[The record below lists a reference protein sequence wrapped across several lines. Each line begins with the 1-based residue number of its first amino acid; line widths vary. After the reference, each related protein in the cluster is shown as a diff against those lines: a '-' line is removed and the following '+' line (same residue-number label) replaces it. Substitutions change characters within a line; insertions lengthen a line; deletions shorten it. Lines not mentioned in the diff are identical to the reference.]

1 MSKIRKYILY
11 LIPLIIFY
19 GLGNYALQ
27 HFVILPKFSSLE
39 LNQAKKDI
47 SRVTDAIR
55 REIHHVAQVA
65 SDWAQWDD
73 TYHFVQDRNEAY
85 IKSNLEEQGLYESTG
100 INLIYICKLNGEVV
114 WGKIYVPDQGLIT
127 LREFPETFLDKNYLK
142 SGKSKNGLEGIV
154 LTSKGPMLIGS
165 RPIVKSSGE
174 GPTNGFLIMGKFLN
188 ENLLD
193 SLRKQTSINFSVKD
207 CTKENLSQEE
217 QAILARLAQRNFV
230 SQAQKEDLLLAYGM
244 LPDLRGHPALLIK
257 AELPRDIMAQGRA
270 AARLVSLS
278 VSAAVT
284 LVGSTLFLW
293 FISYM
298 LENRRRTTK
307 IEKLVNKRTADLK
320 NAHALIKK
328 LINSIPDLIFA
339 KSRDLKYVL
348 CNDAFI
354 KFTGCD
360 ESKIIGVSDPDLFPN
375 NKKIIN
381 LFKEKDQQVLD
392 TGVPVNFEEWLSYP
406 DGRKALFHI
415 IVSPYCDGE
424 GNFLGLIY
432 VARDITEQ
440 NKIKEETEK
449 IRRLESLGVLAGG
462 IAHDFNNILTA
473 ILGNIGLSRMYISPE
488 HKAYNLLSAA
498 ENGCTQ
504 ARALTQQLL
513 TFSKGGEPIKESA
526 SISDLIQDSARF
538 ILSGS
543 NVSCRFEIPD
553 NLWPVEVDKSQI
565 SQVIQNLVINANHAM
580 PDGGLITIRCENFI
594 KDTKTALP
602 LPEGKYIK
610 IMVKDNGIGISQKYL
625 PRIFDPYFT
634 TKEKGS
640 GLGLAISHSII
651 QKHGGHIEVESEQ
664 GIGTT
669 FTIFLPASDV
679 KLSSQPGVKIRNH
692 SKAKPKVLVMD
703 DEDIIRD
710 VSMEILTYLGY
721 DAVSACDGKQMLEL
735 YKAAKHKG
743 RPFDAVIMDL
753 TIPGG
758 MGGKEA
764 VEKLLEFDPE
774 AKAIASSG
782 YANDPVM
789 ANFRKYG
796 FKGLLVKPYKLEE
809 ISKTLNEVI
818 FSSRKKI

>member
-1 MSKIRKYILY
+1 MHTVKKCILFLVS
-11 LIPLIIFY
+11 LIMVY

-27 HFVILPKFSSLE
+27 HIVILPKFSSLE
-39 LNQAKKDI
+39 LNQAKKDV

-55 REIHHVAQVA
+55 REIHHVAQMA

-100 INLIYICKLNGEVV
+100 INLIYICKLNGQVV
-114 WGKIYVPDQGLIT
+114 WGKIYMPDQGLIK
-127 LREFPETFLDKNYLK
+127 LREFPETFLDKNYFK
-142 SGKSKNGLEGIV
+142 SDKSKNDLEGIV

-165 RPIVKSSGE
+165 KPIVKSSGE
-174 GPTNGFLIMGKFLN
+174 GPIKGFLIMGKFLN
-188 ENLLD
+188 KSLLD
-193 SLRKQTSINFSVKD
+193 SLRKQTLINFSIKD
-207 CTKENLSQEE
+207 CTKENLSQED
-217 QAILARLAQRNFV
+217 QAILARLAQGNFV
-230 SQAQKEDLLLAYGM
+230 SQAPKENLLLAYGM
-244 LPDLRGHPALLIK
+244 LPDLRGHPGLLIK

-270 AARLVSLS
+270 AAGLVSLS

-284 LVGSTLFLW
+284 LVGTTLFLW
-293 FISYM
+293 FINYV

-320 NAHALIKK
+320 NAHALMKK

-360 ESKIIGVSDPDLFPN
+360 ESKIFGASDPDLFPN

-392 TGVPVNFEEWLSYP
+392 TGVPVSFEEWLSYP

-424 GNFLGLIY
+424 DNFLGLIY
-432 VARDITEQ
+432 VAHDITEQ

-473 ILGNIGLSRMYISPE
+473 ILSNIELSRMHISPKD
-488 HKAYNLLSAA
+488 KAYNLLSAA
-498 ENGCTQ
+498 ESGCAQ

-526 SISDLIQDSARF
+526 SIADLIQDSAKF

-543 NVSCRFEIPD
+543 NISCEFEIPD
-553 NLWPVEVDKSQI
+553 NLWPAEVDKGQI
-565 SQVIQNLVINANHAM
+565 SQVIQNLVFNANQAM
-580 PDGGLITIRCENFI
+580 PEGGLITIRCENFI
-594 KDTKTALP
+594 KDAKAPQP
-602 LPEGKYIK
+602 LPQGKYIK
-610 IMVKDNGIGISQKYL
+610 IMVQDNGIGISPKYL

-640 GLGLAISHSII
+640 GLGLAISRSII
-651 QKHGGHIEVESEQ
+651 QKHGGHIEVESELN
-664 GIGTT
+664 IGTT
-669 FTIFLPASDV
+669 FTIYLPASDE
-679 KLSSQPGVKIRNH
+679 KSSPQAGPKIVSHNKGNPR
-692 SKAKPKVLVMD
+692 VLIMD
-703 DEDIIRD
+703 DEDAIRA
-710 VSMEILTYLGY
+710 VSMESLTFLGY
-721 DAVSACDGKQMLEL
+721 DAESACDGKQMLEL

-809 ISKTLNEVI
+809 ISKTLNEII